1 MFGLEYVLAVVKV
14 LYQIAFALVTAFPA
28 KWAWNCMAP
37 AYLYFLP
44 ETYQNIPY
52 WHMVSI
58 FLVCSFAGEQIKKLT
73 PKIVSFT
80 QTNNAE

>member
-1 MFGLEYVLAVVKV
+1 MFGLEYVLAAVKV
-14 LYQIAFALVTAFPA
+14 LYQIAFALVTALPA

-37 AYLYFLP
+37 VYLHFMP

-58 FLVCSFAGEQIKKLT
+58 FLVCSFVGEQIRKLIPT
-73 PKIVSFT
+73 IVSVT
-80 QTNNAE
+80 QTQNK